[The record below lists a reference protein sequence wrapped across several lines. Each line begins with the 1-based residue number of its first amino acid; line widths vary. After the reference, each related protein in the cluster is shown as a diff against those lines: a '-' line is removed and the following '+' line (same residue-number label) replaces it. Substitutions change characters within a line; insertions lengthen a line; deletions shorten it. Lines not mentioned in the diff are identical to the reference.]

1 VVQICQHNA
10 TGANQKRHKKIIPT
24 EFLSLSQWTLQS
36 TMFNV
41 LTSMKFF
48 KNYLVGKVFDL
59 WKGNMRYRQFN
70 RTRMTL
76 SKNLMQ
82 QRSDY
87 LKIHMDIIK
96 ILYDM

>member
-1 VVQICQHNA
+1 
-10 TGANQKRHKKIIPT
+10 
-24 EFLSLSQWTLQS
+24 
-36 TMFNV
+36 
-41 LTSMKFF
+41 
-48 KNYLVGKVFDL
+48 
-59 WKGNMRYRQFN
+59 
-70 RTRMTL
+70 MTL